1 MSFGAEMFDVL
12 KLART
17 AVAGVAKNVLTVVL
31 RSPTADPDDQG
42 APPETEG
49 EEHEWWQHYG
59 FVSKLPKNADAEVFR
74 LKLGTWAIALAS
86 RVVSTIG
93 VYGQLSDGD
102 VGLYS
107 TGKQVLRLNADGSV
121 SLIKLC
127 KSGQHLVVTITK
139 DDAIQLIHPDGPRV
153 HIDGK
158 QMTLTHPTAPVTITS
173 GVAVQIVAPTLALGV
188 GVVKTHV
195 GATKPMVAGANAA
208 PNVFI

>member
-1 MSFGAEMFDVL
+1 MSIGAEMFDVL
-12 KLART
+12 RLARNT
-17 AVAGVAKNVLTVVL
+17 AAGVAKDVLAVVL
-31 RSPTADPDDQG
+31 RSPVADPDDEG

-121 SLIKLC
+121 SLVKLT

-139 DDAIQLIHPDGPRV
+139 DDEIKVVHPDGPYFEMS
-153 HIDGK
+153 K
-158 QMTLTHPTAPVTITS
+158 STLTMIHPTAPVTIHS
-173 GVAVQIVAPTLALGV
+173 GVAVQIIAPTLVQEV
-188 GVVKTHV
+188 GVVKLHA
-195 GATKPMVAGANAA
+195 GASKPMVASTNTA